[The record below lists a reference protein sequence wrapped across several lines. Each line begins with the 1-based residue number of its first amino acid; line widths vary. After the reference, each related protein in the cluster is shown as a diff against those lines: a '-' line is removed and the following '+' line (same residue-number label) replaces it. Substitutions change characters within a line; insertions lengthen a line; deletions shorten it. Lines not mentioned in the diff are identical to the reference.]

1 MPLKPG
7 KSKAVVSANI
17 RQEMAAGKKQ
27 PQAVA
32 IALRTAGKAKPK
44 AVAVAVRP
52 RRTAGRT
59 LNDLMKVGNGQ
70 A

>member
-32 IALRTAGKAKPK
+32 
-44 AVAVAVRP
+44 VAVRP

-59 LNDLMKVGNGQ
+59 LNDLMKAGNGQ